1 MNAMKQL
8 QKLLLLLCLVTIGA
22 QATWAQITWN
32 INIYNSDYEFGEA
45 SSNKSRASKGETVT
59 LTLKPHTYSQL
70 ISARVSCVTSGNN
83 VPLTKTG
90 NYTYSFQMPE
100 ESVNVRVRFGQPA
113 ELVTDVML
121 IGSKGQ
127 DVVNNLKNQY
137 MAEGWKF
144 LNYDLNEGAGGAFI
158 YLLYKS
164 ENTCFDSNN
173 NFVTDFYIKI
183 SGSQGRPET
192 ITHNGRTY
200 IPVPGGGG
208 NAFIADNVQ
217 CDLNYDANGKYIYL
231 YYTKDPFEDGRAVCY
246 IDFNDGSD
254 GAVRANGGTSAADL
268 NSGTGGVWLDHRAIY
283 MHFTREF
290 PPIAPEQAIWCSG
303 NKTLYFV
310 NNIPGQSYA
319 QGDTYQGQTVTN
331 VWSGTNVTNVGWG
344 TPKWNAIAADVERVV
359 FDKTFTWVRPKSL
372 FKWFCFMNNLEEI
385 EGLEYLNTSEVTN
398 MNSMFYECY
407 KLTTLDLNK
416 FDVSKVTNATSM
428 FQYTTR
434 LTTIYCDNVWNITTA
449 ADMFAST
456 YNLAGA
462 VNYSGSKTDGNM
474 ANPITGY
481 FTSRTT
487 LVDNEDNSS
496 LLTARNQYYGN
507 VTIEG
512 RSLVR
517 NNTWNTLCLPFNVY
531 DGDEGDNKS
540 FTGTPLEGATVKT
553 LSSSSFD
560 ANTGTMTMNFGS
572 ANTIEAGKPYIVK
585 WESGEKIENPVFN
598 KVTIN
603 NQINNVETNAVTFCG
618 VFKPFIL
625 EANDNTK
632 LYMGNNNTLY
642 YPSKERTINS
652 FRAYFQLA
660 DGITAGNLTSGT
672 QGIKA
677 FVLDFDN
684 EQTTGIIGAAIND
697 NEEMTS
703 DKWYTLDGRRL
714 AGKPTQKGVYIN
726 NGSKVV
732 IK

>member
-1 MNAMKQL
+1 MRR
-8 QKLLLLLCLVTIGA
+8 
-22 QATWAQITWN
+22 
-32 INIYNSDYEFGEA
+32 EA
-45 SSNKSRASKGETVT
+45 ETRRAS
-59 LTLKPHTYSQL
+59 
-70 ISARVSCVTSGNN
+70 RV
-83 VPLTKTG
+83 P
-90 NYTYSFQMPE
+90 Q
-100 ESVNVRVRFGQPA
+100 VR
-113 ELVTDVML
+113 
-121 IGSKGQ
+121 
-127 DVVNNLKNQY
+127 
-137 MAEGWKF
+137 
-144 LNYDLNEGAGGAFI
+144 
-158 YLLYKS
+158 
-164 ENTCFDSNN
+164 
-173 NFVTDFYIKI
+173 
-183 SGSQGRPET
+183 
-192 ITHNGRTY
+192 
-200 IPVPGGGG
+200 GGGG
-208 NAFIADNVQ
+208 DAFVEEKIN
-217 CDLNYDANGKYIYL
+217 CDLNYDAGGEYIYL

-246 IDFNDGSD
+246 IDFNEGSD
-254 GAVRANGGTSAADL
+254 GAVRANGGSSAADL
-268 NSGTGGVWLDHRAIY
+268 NSGTGGVWLDHKAIY

-449 ADMFAST
+449 TDMFAST

-531 DGDEGDNKS
+531 DGDERDNKS

-560 ANTGTMTMNFGS
+560 GKTGTLTLDFEKVTS
-572 ANTIEAGKPYIVK
+572 VEAGKPYIVK
-585 WESGEKIENPVFN
+585 WENGGDNITNPVF
-598 KVTIN
+598 KGVTIS
-603 NQINNVETNAVTFCG
+603 NQINNVETDAVTFCG
-618 VFKPFIL
+618 TFNPFHMV
-625 EANDNTK
+625 ANDKTK
-632 LYMGNNNTLY
+632 LYLSSNNTLY
-642 YPSKERTINS
+642 YPSQEMNVNS

-660 DGITAGNLTSGT
+660 EGITAGEPVNGA
-672 QGIKA
+672 QGVKA
-677 FVLDFDN
+677 FVLNFDDG
-684 EQTTGIIGAAIND
+684 QATGIISISNPSLNGG
-697 NEEMTS
+697 E
-703 DKWYTLDGRRL
+703 WYDLSGRKL
-714 AGKPTQKGVYIN
+714 SGKPTQKGVYIN
-726 NGSKVV
+726 NGRSVV

>member
-1 MNAMKQL
+1 MKRNL
-8 QKLLLLLCLVTIGA
+8 ICLIALLGVV
-22 QATWAQITWN
+22 QATWSQITWN
-32 INIYNSDYEFGEA
+32 INIYNPDYEFGEA

-59 LTLKPHTYSQL
+59 LTLKPHSYSQL

-121 IGSKGQ
+121 IGSKDQ
-127 DVVNNLKNQY
+127 SVTNNLKNQY

-164 ENTCFDSNN
+164 EYTCFDSNN
-173 NFVTDFYIKI
+173 NFVTDFYIKV

-217 CDLNYDANGKYIYL
+217 CDLNYDAGGDYVYL

-254 GAVRANGGTSAADL
+254 GAVRANGGSSAADL
-268 NSGTGGVWLDHRAIY
+268 NSDTGGVWLDHKAIY
-283 MHFTREF
+283 MHYTLEF

-331 VWSGTNVTNVGWG
+331 VWSGTNVTDVGWG

-359 FDKTFTWVRPKSL
+359 FDKSFTWVRPKSL

-428 FQYTTR
+428 FQYATG

-462 VNYSGSKTDGNM
+462 AKYSGSKTGCDM

-487 LVDNEDNSS
+487 LVDNEDNTS

-553 LSSSSFD
+553 LSSSYFD
-560 ANTGTMTMNFGS
+560 ANTGTMKLNFVS
-572 ANTIEAGKPYIVK
+572 VNTVEAGKPYIVK

-603 NQINNVETNAVTFCG
+603 NQINNVETNAVTFRG
-618 VFKPFIL
+618 VFNPFIL

-632 LYMGNNNTLY
+632 LYLGNNNTLY

-660 DGITAGNLTSGT
+660 DGITAGNPTSGT
-672 QGIKA
+672 QGINA

-684 EQTTGIIGAAIND
+684 EQTTGIISAAIND

-703 DKWYTLDGRRL
+703 DKWYTLDGRKL
-714 AGKPTQKGVYIN
+714 AGKPAQKGVYIN

>member
-1 MNAMKQL
+1 M
-8 QKLLLLLCLVTIGA
+8 LCLVTIGA

-32 INIYNSDYEFGEA
+32 INIYNADYEFGEA

-59 LTLKPHTYSQL
+59 LTLKPRTYSQL

-83 VPLTKTG
+83 VPLTKNG

-127 DVVNNLKNQY
+127 DVTNNLKNQY

-217 CDLNYDANGKYIYL
+217 CDLNYDANGDYVYL

-268 NSGTGGVWLDHRAIY
+268 NNGTGGVWLDHRAIY

-310 NNIPGQSYA
+310 NNIVGQSYA

-407 KLTTLDLNK
+407 KLTTLDLNN

-428 FQYTTR
+428 FQYATR
-434 LTTIYCDNVWNITTA
+434 LATIYCDDVWNISTA
-449 ADMFAST
+449 GDMFGGT
-456 YNLAGA
+456 YSLVGA
-462 VNYSGSKTDGNM
+462 VNYSGSKTDCEM
-474 ANPITGY
+474 ATPKGY

-487 LVDNEDNSS
+487 LTANEDNTS
-496 LLTARNQYYGN
+496 LLTARDQYYGD
-507 VTIEG
+507 VTLDGTTLYHNG
-512 RSLVR
+512 R
-517 NNTWNTLCLPFNVY
+517 WNTLCLPFNLTVQQLANE
-531 DGDEGDNKS
+531 DS
-540 FTGTPLEGATVKT
+540 PLYEATIKT
-553 LSSSSFD
+553 L
-560 ANTGTMTMNFGS
+560 NTAYVNNGKLTLNFADVS
-572 ANTIEAGKPYIVK
+572 NIEAGKPYLIRWSTDGDNV
-585 WESGEKIENPVFN
+585 ESPVF
-598 KVTIN
+598 KGVTIS
-603 NQINNVETNAVTFCG
+603 NVDNPITTSAVTFKG
-618 VFKPFIL
+618 TYSPVEVTSDNKTMIIL
-625 EANDNTK
+625 DGNNTLHYPTADMTIGTFHSYFQINTNLGDVNGDGKIDISDVVCMINHILGNDNTNFVIENADMNGDGDINISDVTV
-632 LYMGNNNTLY
+632 LVNIILGNYAGTL
-642 YPSKERTINS
+642 N
-652 FRAYFQLA
+652 
-660 DGITAGNLTSGT
+660 ITNIDCGDLEPALEWGEG
-672 QGIKA
+672 
-677 FVLDFDN
+677 
-684 EQTTGIIGAAIND
+684 
-697 NEEMTS
+697 NEE
-703 DKWYTLDGRRL
+703 
-714 AGKPTQKGVYIN
+714 
-726 NGSKVV
+726 
-732 IK
+732 